1 MVFEMR
7 LRRPL
12 RHAGAAIVCAVALL
26 AGGAPAGAQSSQP
39 SGPPPAPPP
48 AVVFLCDDGTTIV
61 ARFPDTATALLQVGD
76 DRYELT
82 TTTAASGVR
91 YAGAGVVFWTHHGD
105 ARFERRATSTTC
117 KGPGH

>member
-1 MVFEMR
+1 MAR
-7 LRRPL
+7 CSS
-12 RHAGAAIVCAVALL
+12 AAIICTGVLL
-26 AGGAPAGAQSSQP
+26 AGAAPAGAQSSQP

-82 TTTAASGVR
+82 TTMAASGVR
-91 YAGAGVVFWTHHGD
+91 YAGAGVVFWTHQGD
-105 ARFERRATSTTC
+105 ARFERGTTSTSC